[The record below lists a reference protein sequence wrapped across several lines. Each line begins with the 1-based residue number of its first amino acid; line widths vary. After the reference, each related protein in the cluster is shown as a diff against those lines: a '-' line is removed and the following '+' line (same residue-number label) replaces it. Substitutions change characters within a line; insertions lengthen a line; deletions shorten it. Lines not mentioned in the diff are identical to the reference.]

1 MTNGYKILWTD
12 FALSE
17 LESTIEYLEENW
29 TQKELRNLA
38 VEIEETLNLLSHNP
52 NLFQAS
58 DIKKEIRRV
67 VVAKHNTLYY
77 RLKNN
82 TIEII
87 SFFSNRQSPKKR
99 KLKYISNHYIT
110 AHGTSLLDF
119 VSFLFVFHVKNLS

>member
-1 MTNGYKILWTD
+1 MANGYKILWTD

-17 LESTIEYLEENW
+17 LEKTIEYLEQNW
-29 TQKELRNLA
+29 TERELRNLA

-52 NLFQAS
+52 NLFQKS

-77 RLKNN
+77 RINN
-82 TIEII
+82 NAIEII

-99 KLKYISNHYIT
+99 KL
-110 AHGTSLLDF
+110 
-119 VSFLFVFHVKNLS
+119 